1 MLVNYI
7 TAGES
12 HGKCLTAIIE
22 GIPAGMPFDKSKIDA
37 YLKLRQGGY
46 GRGGRMK
53 IESDTV
59 EVTSGVRGSVTMG
72 SPITLVICNRD
83 FENWQPFMDDAEIQ
97 PGKEVTKPRPGH
109 ADLAGSLK
117 YGHRDVRNVLE
128 RASARETAARVAVG
142 AVCAMVLEQFGV
154 RLLSHVVQLGHIQAA
169 SDYHAPD
176 FVERV
181 LASTVRCADREAS
194 MQMERLIDE
203 RKASGDSVGGI
214 AEIVAQNV
222 VPGLGSYVQW
232 NKKLDARIAYAL
244 MSIQS
249 VKGVSFGVGFEAATR
264 PGSEVHDE
272 IFYEPGRGYYK
283 KTNRAGGI
291 EGGMSNGEDIV
302 ARAAFKPIPTLYRPL
317 MTVDMETGAPVSA
330 AVERSDT
337 CAVPAGAVVAETVMA
352 IALAEVYLE
361 TFGCDYLEDS
371 LHHYRN
377 YQARISR

>member
-1 MLVNYI
+1 MNYI

-12 HGKCLTAIIE
+12 HGRCLTAIIE

-53 IESDTV
+53 IESDSV
-59 EVTSGVRGSVTMG
+59 EVTSGVRGGFTMG
-72 SPITLVICNRD
+72 SPITLVIRNRD
-83 FENWQPFMDDAEIQ
+83 FENWQPFMDDAEIL

-154 RLLSHVVQLGHIQAA
+154 RLLSHVVQLGHIQAT
-169 SDYHAPD
+169 SDYHAAD
-176 FVERV
+176 FTECV
-181 LASTVRCADREAS
+181 LDSSVRCGDREATV
-194 MQMERLIDE
+194 QMERLIDD
-203 RKASGDSVGGI
+203 RKASGDSVGGV

-249 VKGVSFGVGFEAATR
+249 VKGVSFGVGFEAAAR

-272 IFYEPGRGYYK
+272 IFYEPGHGYYK

-302 ARAAFKPIPTLYRPL
+302 ARVAFKPIPTLYRPL

-352 IALAEVYLE
+352 IALTEVYLE

-371 LHHYRN
+371 LHHYHN
-377 YQARISR
+377 YRTRINR

>member
-1 MLVNYI
+1 MNYI

-12 HGKCLTAIIE
+12 HGRCLTAIIE

-53 IESDTV
+53 IESDSV
-59 EVTSGVRGSVTMG
+59 EVTSGVRGGFTMG
-72 SPITLVICNRD
+72 SPITLVIRNRD
-83 FENWQPFMDDAEIQ
+83 FENWQPFMDDAEIL

-154 RLLSHVVQLGHIQAA
+154 RLLSHVVQLGHIQAT
-169 SDYHAPD
+169 SDYHAAD
-176 FVERV
+176 FTECV
-181 LASTVRCADREAS
+181 LDSSVRCGDREATV
-194 MQMERLIDE
+194 QMERLIDD
-203 RKASGDSVGGI
+203 RKASGDSVGGV

-249 VKGVSFGVGFEAATR
+249 VKGVSFGVGFEAAAR

-272 IFYEPGRGYYK
+272 IFYEPGHGYYK

-302 ARAAFKPIPTLYRPL
+302 ARVAFKPIPTLYRPL

-352 IALAEVYLE
+352 IALTEVYLE

-371 LHHYRN
+371 LHHYHIYRT
-377 YQARISR
+377 RINR